1 MTQQILASIGD
12 GEGALVMTM
21 NGTTPEV
28 VLPPAVLAASG
39 DHWETAGAI
48 HTVSVTDTRST
59 TPGWNVVG
67 RVGSFAGD
75 TGTFA
80 GKYLGWAPAVTAQPA
95 GGSVVPGDAVAPGL
109 AQGDGLSAPSVLG
122 LAPAGAGR
130 GTSQLGANLQLH
142 VPSDTPTG
150 EYTATLTL
158 TAI

>member
-21 NGTTPEV
+21 DGVPEV

-48 HTVSVTDTRST
+48 RAVSVTDTRST

-67 RVGSFAGD
+67 SVGPFAGNG
-75 TGTFA
+75 GTFT
-80 GKYLGWAPAVTAQPA
+80 GKYLGWAPEVTTQPA
-95 GGSVVPGDAVAPGL
+95 GGSVAPGDTVTPGL
-109 AQGDGLSAPSVLG
+109 TQGDGLSVPSVLG
-122 LAPAGAGR
+122 RAPAGAGR
-130 GTSQLGANLQLH
+130 GTSQLGAALQLQ

-150 EYTATLTL
+150 SYTATLTL